1 MKKLCLL
8 TTQAGDWFPRLGF
21 RFGAVEDLPEPI
33 RSNYNR
39 QRNSKVMLREI

>member
-1 MKKLCLL
+1 MKKWIALALITALLAGLCCL
-8 TTQAGDWFPRLGF
+8 A
-21 RFGAVEDLPEPI
+21 AAEDLPEPI